1 MIKKIGLSVLGLLVL
16 LILIYVFFANTLI
29 KTIAEHEIGKAHG
42 AEANIADVDH
52 TLVPLTITI
61 NGVELTDAHSPSRNQ
76 IQVGTIQADVEFAP
90 LLSQKIVLDNVLID
104 QVAFNQ
110 ARTNNGAVFRPPGP
124 SLQDILS
131 GLPSKED
138 IPSKEDLLARSAL
151 QTPGAV
157 AAAKATQAQYLT
169 PLKTQYESLPNKADI
184 ENYKTQFKAL
194 QKTDYKNPAALLN
207 AKQTWDTLKQSM
219 QADKV
224 KIKAF
229 KTLASKANAALKSN
243 IADLNAAPK
252 ADYALMQNLIAGD
265 SDALSQITQMVFGA
279 KAQQFNTTLLTII
292 NTIAPMLAP
301 APDAPPVVIDPN
313 ATYPNLLVRQA
324 TVNLAVAG
332 QVISS
337 EWQNITDQHV
347 ITKTPTTFALNAS
360 TQQNSAN
367 ALWEQL
373 SMQGDFS
380 ILPEGVNAFQQW
392 DIAGLVLENLPV
404 SNDPRLNAIIKQAAL
419 FSKGE
424 VRMQNNTIAGAA
436 EFLFDQLALEA
447 QGNDKY
453 AQIIAQTLNTLDT
466 LNVKTTYSGELNA
479 PVLSLKSDLDN
490 RLGKALMQG
499 ILSDQS
505 GPLSDLRQELQ
516 AQAAEGL
523 GIAQGDLSQVTLL
536 LQLAN
541 GDLSSLDSLLSSEL
555 GGKEQ
560 LKNKLLDKLK
570 GKFLGD

>member
-1 MIKKIGLSVLGLLVL
+1 
-16 LILIYVFFANTLI
+16 
-29 KTIAEHEIGKAHG
+29 
-42 AEANIADVDH
+42 
-52 TLVPLTITI
+52 
-61 NGVELTDAHSPSRNQ
+61 
-76 IQVGTIQADVEFAP
+76 
-90 LLSQKIVLDNVLID
+90 
-104 QVAFNQ
+104 
-110 ARTNNGAVFRPPGP
+110 
-124 SLQDILS
+124 
-131 GLPSKED
+131 
-138 IPSKEDLLARSAL
+138 
-151 QTPGAV
+151 
-157 AAAKATQAQYLT
+157 
-169 PLKTQYESLPNKADI
+169 
-184 ENYKTQFKAL
+184 
-194 QKTDYKNPAALLN
+194 
-207 AKQTWDTLKQSM
+207 
-219 QADKV
+219 
-224 KIKAF
+224 
-229 KTLASKANAALKSN
+229 
-243 IADLNAAPK
+243 
-252 ADYALMQNLIAGD
+252 
-265 SDALSQITQMVFGA
+265 
-279 KAQQFNTTLLTII
+279 
-292 NTIAPMLAP
+292 MLAP

-560 LKNKLLDKLK
+560 PKNKLLDKLK